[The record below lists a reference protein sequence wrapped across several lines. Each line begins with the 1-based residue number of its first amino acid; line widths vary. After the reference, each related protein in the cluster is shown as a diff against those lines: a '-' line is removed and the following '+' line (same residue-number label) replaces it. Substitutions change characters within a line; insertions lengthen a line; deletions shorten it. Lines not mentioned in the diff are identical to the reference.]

1 MLVRVFIQNAAGSD
15 VKNFH
20 DEKTLELKYGKRVTL
35 PYPYP
40 YGFIRGTTA
49 SDGCN
54 VDCFVLTNRQ
64 LCSGTQIE
72 CEVLGLMEQVEDG
85 LEDHNVLAKVELAA
99 SVRRKLGGKLL
110 ADLGID

>member
-40 YGFIRGTTA
+40 YGFIR
-49 SDGCN
+49 
-54 VDCFVLTNRQ
+54 
-64 LCSGTQIE
+64 
-72 CEVLGLMEQVEDG
+72 
-85 LEDHNVLAKVELAA
+85 
-99 SVRRKLGGKLL
+99 
-110 ADLGID
+110 